1 MEENRFAVS
10 GFLLFLG
17 TTVVNFGNLIF
28 WLVLTQFVTTSEV
41 GQASI
46 VISFV
51 VVSTTIFQ
59 LGMEYPLLKS
69 IKKNP
74 KYFGTSMILELL
86 IILISLPI
94 ILYIFLTTYE
104 QSLQQFDLIIV
115 GLLLLM
121 GIAFVSRFSLLGMQ
135 KVKIVILIM
144 ILGNVTKFTVA
155 IYFAFYGFGTSAILI
170 SFIAFFIIVDVLYL
184 ITVRKKI
191 GFGLGNLTTVKEIIK
206 SSLVNAPG
214 KLSRIT
220 ASRLTVILLPIYGI
234 LDSEIGTFYIALM
247 ISIVAASFASS
258 LAFMVIPASS
268 TKNKDL
274 STDSLRIG
282 LGFTSPLIAVLIVAP
297 GTILGLIGPA
307 YTKADDILLVFSI
320 GILPYIIISNTISK
334 FNNLNKSKK
343 LALIGSIQIISLI
356 IGILV
361 LIPTFGIIGAA
372 YATVLAFFVS
382 SIPSIVWSERMVIKH
397 VLKSSISIIIGLGSG
412 YLLTYYNFEVYFIIP
427 VTFMASLILIFLLRI
442 ITVSEIKKIIQT
454 NLRKN

>member
-1 MEENRFAVS
+1 
-10 GFLLFLG
+10 
-17 TTVVNFGNLIF
+17 
-28 WLVLTQFVTTSEV
+28 
-41 GQASI
+41 
-46 VISFV
+46 
-51 VVSTTIFQ
+51 
-59 LGMEYPLLKS
+59 
-69 IKKNP
+69 
-74 KYFGTSMILELL
+74 
-86 IILISLPI
+86 
-94 ILYIFLTTYE
+94 
-104 QSLQQFDLIIV
+104 
-115 GLLLLM
+115 M

-135 KVKIVILIM
+135 KAKIVILIM
-144 ILGNVTKFTVA
+144 ILGNVTKFMVA
-155 IYFAFYGFGTSAILI
+155 IYFAYSGFGTSAILI

-247 ISIVAASFASS
+247 ISIVAASFSSS
-258 LAFMVIPASS
+258 LAFMVIPSSS

-361 LIPTFGIIGAA
+361 LIPTFGIIVAA
-372 YATVLAFFVS
+372 YAN
-382 SIPSIVWSERMVIKH
+382 
-397 VLKSSISIIIGLGSG
+397 IS
-412 YLLTYYNFEVYFIIP
+412 
-427 VTFMASLILIFLLRI
+427 
-442 ITVSEIKKIIQT
+442 
-454 NLRKN
+454 